1 MSVAHHAGYR
11 NVDGSV
17 TANLKKK
24 KLWKSSAAAECLS
37 LWVPAFTA
45 GSVHRK
51 QVSRVPLAVV
61 LGQM

>member
-1 MSVAHHAGYR
+1 M
-11 NVDGSV
+11 

-24 KLWKSSAAAECLS
+24 KKLWKSPAAAECLS